1 MTNEFLTDE
10 VLLTKVKSGLGI
22 SGDYQNDTLKL
33 YIDEV
38 KSYLA
43 FAGVNE
49 NIINSSIAVGVI
61 CRGVA
66 DLWNYGAGNAQLSD
80 YFKHRITQLILIKSK
95 TD

>member
-1 MTNEFLTDE
+1 MANELLTDE

-22 SGDYQNDTLKL
+22 NGDYQNDTLKL

-38 KSYLA
+38 KSFLA
-43 FAGVNE
+43 FAGVDE
-49 NIINSSIAVGVI
+49 NIINSSVAVGVI

-80 YFKHRITQLILIKSK
+80 YFKQRVTQMILRYRGE
-95 TD
+95 